1 MSEIIINH
9 HYPNSDPEISRRLGR
24 IEKALTHLIEG
35 QERMALDLSNLRREL
50 TELGAAVAALVERL
64 RNSPDQTE
72 INAIVDQL
80 DGIGKQ
86 IEALAPVEAPAA
98 PTE

>member
-1 MSEIIINH
+1 MSTIEINH
-9 HYPNSDPEISRRLGR
+9 HYPNSDPDIARRLGR

-50 TELGAAVAALVERL
+50 LEVGDAVAALSERL
-64 RNSPDQTE
+64 SNSPDQAE

-80 DGIGKQ
+80 NGIETQVKG
-86 IEALAPVEAPAA
+86 LAPIDVPPA
-98 PTE
+98 